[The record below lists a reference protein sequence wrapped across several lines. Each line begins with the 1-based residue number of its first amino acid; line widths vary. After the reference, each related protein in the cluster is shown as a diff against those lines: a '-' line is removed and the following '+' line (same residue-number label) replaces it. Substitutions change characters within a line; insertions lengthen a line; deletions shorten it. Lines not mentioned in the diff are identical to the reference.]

1 MSIITSHE
9 LARFYE
15 LYRQSEVTF
24 TKQVTEATG
33 LQLQTV
39 LLKVGGSQWPCVLY
53 SCSMAGART
62 VVNLRNDF
70 YETLQR
76 AEGHLSLRLAFKR
89 PDKQDPIS
97 FYVSGKSAGLA
108 PYSPQ
113 NPLVQLLAIEFG
125 SRPSD
130 ELIQILG
137 VLLEAN
143 ANSQRRREER
153 IPLTPEN
160 LKRMGLESRDC
171 TVAIQGASHRGI
183 LRDLSFSGAKVLTVV
198 SPTLAGQPVAVKIA
212 RSEAAEEITLWGEV
226 ARVEQ
231 VQDHPDLGALGIKF
245 LGEPPVTFKLMI
257 SGFLS
262 GPRRT
267 IPAPPPIVQQP
278 PARPAPTAR
287 TTDAPAGHGRD
298 GTPADEPPDQDAGG

>member
-15 LYRQSEVTF
+15 LYRRTEVTF
-24 TKQVTEATG
+24 TKQVAEATG
-33 LQLQTV
+33 LQPQTV

-53 SCSMAGART
+53 SCSMVGARIVMT
-62 VVNLRNDF
+62 VRSDF
-70 YETLQR
+70 SETLQIGG
-76 AEGHLSLRLAFKR
+76 GHLSLRLAFKR
-89 PDKQDPIS
+89 PDKTDPIS
-97 FYVSGKSAGLA
+97 FYVSGKSTGLS

-113 NPLVQLLAIEFG
+113 NPAVQLLTIEFG

-143 ANSQRRREER
+143 ANAQRRREER

-160 LKRMGLESRDC
+160 LKRLGLESRDC
-171 TVAIQGASHRGI
+171 HAAVQGAGHRGI
-183 LRDLSFSGAKVLTVV
+183 LRDLSFSGAKVLVAGA
-198 SPTLAGQPVAVKIA
+198 SPAFVGQPVALRIA

-226 ARVEQ
+226 ARIEEVSG
-231 VQDHPDLGALGIKF
+231 HPDIGALGIRF
-245 LGEPPVTFKLMI
+245 LGEPPVSYKLMI

-262 GPRRT
+262 GSRRV
-267 IPAPPPIVQQP
+267 AEQ
-278 PARPAPTAR
+278 RPTRPSDLR
-287 TTDAPAGHGRD
+287 I
-298 GTPADEPPDQDAGG
+298 GG